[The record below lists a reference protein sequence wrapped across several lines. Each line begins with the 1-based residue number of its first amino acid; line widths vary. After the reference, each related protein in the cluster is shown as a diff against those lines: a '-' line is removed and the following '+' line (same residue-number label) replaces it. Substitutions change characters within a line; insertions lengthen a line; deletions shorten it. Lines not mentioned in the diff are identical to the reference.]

1 VKRLTRVSFP
11 GTTVLGTT
19 LLLLCAVMAHADDVA
34 LRAVDACRARL
45 DARVDVGIERI
56 RRRCPEL
63 LPALE
68 KAPWRELLPAT
79 LGERREEISAE
90 SLRAL
95 AQLVR
100 HASDPG
106 AKRTAPERRTLD
118 PVLAALG
125 DKGQQGATRWER
137 FKRWL
142 KQKLETRP
150 DDDETWLS
158 KWSRQFRTS
167 EGVARAITYVGYALV
182 VLLVLF
188 VIWQEL
194 RAAGLWGGMQRA
206 GRRRDPAAE
215 WRRRLALEDVF
226 AAPLA
231 ERPGMLLK
239 LLGEALARARRLPAA
254 DGLTAAAI
262 VRRAQLDAEHDRE
275 ALAHVAR
282 AADQVRYAGQSPA
295 DEVLEGAVSEARS
308 LLGKL
313 VQAHA
318 KGRR

>member
-1 VKRLTRVSFP
+1 MKRLVYV
-11 GTTVLGTT
+11 VLI
-19 LLLLCAVMAHADDVA
+19 CAASAHADDAA

-45 DARVDVGIERI
+45 DARVDIGIERV

-68 KAPWRELLPAT
+68 KAPWRGLLPAT

-100 HASDPG
+100 HAADPG
-106 AKRTAPERRTLD
+106 TQRTAPERKTLD

-125 DKGQQGATRWER
+125 DTGQQGVTRWER

-142 KQKLETRP
+142 KEKLETRP
-150 DDDETWLS
+150 DDGPGWLE
-158 KWSRQFRTS
+158 KWARQFRTS
-167 EGVARAITYVGYALV
+167 EGVAQAITYLGYALV

-194 RAAGLWGGMQRA
+194 RAAGLWGGLRRA
-206 GRRRDPAAE
+206 ARRRDPAAE
-215 WRRRLALEDVF
+215 WRRRLKLEDVF
-226 AAPLA
+226 AAPLT

-239 LLGEALARARRLPAA
+239 LLGEALAREQRLPAA
-254 DGLTAAAI
+254 DGLTAAAL
-262 VRRAQLDAEHDRE
+262 VRQARLDADDDRE
-275 ALAHVAR
+275 SLSQVAR
-282 AADQVRYAGQSPA
+282 AAEQVRYAEQAPA
-295 DEVLEGAVSEARS
+295 DDALEGAVSRARG
-308 LLGKL
+308 LL
-313 VQAHA
+313 A
-318 KGRR
+318 KFTRPGGRR

>member
-1 VKRLTRVSFP
+1 LQWSRVSFP
-11 GTTVLGTT
+11 GTAV
-19 LLLLCAVMAHADDVA
+19 LLCLAASAYADDAA

-45 DARVDVGIERI
+45 DARVDIGFERV
-56 RRRCPEL
+56 RRRCPDL
-63 LPALE
+63 MPALE
-68 KAPWRELLPAT
+68 KAPWRALLPAT

-106 AKRTAPERRTLD
+106 TTRAAPERRVLD

-142 KQKLETRP
+142 KGKLETRP
-150 DDDETWLS
+150 DDDETWLV

-194 RAAGLWGGMQRA
+194 RAAGLWGGMRGA
-206 GRRRDPAAE
+206 ARRLDPAAE

-239 LLGEALARARRLPAA
+239 LLGEALARAQRLPAA
-254 DGLTAAAI
+254 DGLTVAAM
-262 VRRAQLDAEHDRE
+262 VRRARLDADDDRA

-282 AADQVRYAGQSPA
+282 AAEQVRYAQQSPA
-295 DEVLEGAVSEARS
+295 DEALERAVSDARG
-308 LLGKL
+308 LLGKF
-313 VQAHA
+313 AHSR
-318 KGRR
+318 GRR

>member
-1 VKRLTRVSFP
+1 VKRLAI
-11 GTTVLGTT
+11 LA
-19 LLLLCAVMAHADDVA
+19 LCFAAAAHAAHADDAA

-45 DARVDVGIERI
+45 DARADVGIERV

-68 KAPWRELLPAT
+68 KAPWRNLLPAT

-95 AQLVR
+95 AELVR
-100 HASDPG
+100 HAADPG
-106 AKRTAPERRTLD
+106 AQRNLPGRADLD
-118 PVLAALG
+118 AVLAELG
-125 DKGQQGATRWER
+125 DQGQQGATRWER

-142 KQKLETRP
+142 KQKLESRP
-150 DDDETWLS
+150 GDEPGWLD

-194 RAAGLWGGMQRA
+194 RAAGLWGGLRRA
-206 GRRRDPAAE
+206 ARRADPASA
-215 WRRRLALEDVF
+215 WRRRLMLEDVL

-239 LLGEALARARRLPAA
+239 LLGEALSRNQRLPAPA
-254 DGLTAAAI
+254 GLTAAAI
-262 VRRAQLDAEHDRE
+262 VRQARLDADADRA
-275 ALAHVAR
+275 ALAQVAR
-282 AADQVRYAGQSPA
+282 TSEQVRYGAQPPA
-295 DEVLEGAVSEARS
+295 EESLEGAVETARA
-308 LLGKL
+308 LLGR
-313 VQAHA
+313 VGNPGGA
-318 KGRR
+318 RR

>member
-1 VKRLTRVSFP
+1 VKRLV
-11 GTTVLGTT
+11 VLLG
-19 LLLLCAVMAHADDVA
+19 LCCAVTAHAEDAA

-45 DARVDVGIERI
+45 DARVDVGIERV
-56 RRRCPEL
+56 RRRCPDL
-63 LPALE
+63 FPALE

-79 LGERREEISAE
+79 LGARREEISAE

-95 AQLVR
+95 AVLVR
-100 HASDPG
+100 HAADPG
-106 AKRTAPERRTLD
+106 ARRTAPERKTLD
-118 PVLAALG
+118 SVLAALG
-125 DKGQQGATRWER
+125 DQGQQGATRWER

-142 KQKLETRP
+142 KEKLETRP
-150 DDDETWLS
+150 DDDAPGWLE

-167 EGVARAITYVGYALV
+167 EGVARAITYMGYALV

-194 RAAGLWGGMQRA
+194 RAAGLWGGVRRA
-206 GRRRDPAAE
+206 ARRRDPAAE
-215 WRRRLALEDVF
+215 WRRRLALDDVF
-226 AAPLA
+226 AAPLV

-239 LLGEALARARRLPAA
+239 LLGEALARDQRLPAA
-254 DGLTAAAI
+254 DGLTAGAI
-262 VRRAQLDAEHDRE
+262 VRQARLDADGDRD

-282 AADQVRYAGQSPA
+282 AAEQVRYAQRTPA
-295 DEVLEGAVSEARS
+295 EEALEGAVSQARG

-313 VQAHA
+313 ANL

>member
-1 VKRLTRVSFP
+1 VKRLA
-11 GTTVLGTT
+11 VLF
-19 LLLLCAVMAHADDVA
+19 LCFTAAAHADDAA
-34 LRAVDACRARL
+34 LRVVDACRAKL
-45 DARVDVGIERI
+45 DARVDIGIERV

-63 LPALE
+63 MPALE
-68 KAPWRELLPAT
+68 KAPWRELLPVS

-95 AQLVR
+95 GQLVR
-100 HASDPG
+100 HASDSG
-106 AKRTAPERRTLD
+106 TQRAAPQRETLE

-142 KQKLETRP
+142 KEKFETRP
-150 DDDETWLS
+150 DENGPGWLER
-158 KWSRQFRTS
+158 WSRQFRTS

-194 RAAGLWGGMQRA
+194 RAAGLWGGMGRA
-206 GRRRDPAAE
+206 ARRRDLAAA
-215 WRRRLALEDVF
+215 WHRRLVLEDVF

-231 ERPGMLLK
+231 ERPGMLLR
-239 LLGEALARARRLPAA
+239 LLGEALARDHRLPAA
-254 DGLTAAAI
+254 DGLTATAM
-262 VRRAQLDAEHDRE
+262 VRQARLDADGDRA
-275 ALAHVAR
+275 ALSQVAR
-282 AADQVRYAGQSPA
+282 TAEQVRYAPRPPA
-295 DEVLEGAVSEARS
+295 DEALEGAVSDARS

-313 VQAHA
+313 ARPGA
-318 KGRR
+318 RR

>member
-1 VKRLTRVSFP
+1 MKNRQQREARVRRRQPFPRVAFP
-11 GTTVLGTT
+11 GAAVLF
-19 LLLLCAVMAHADDVA
+19 LCLAAAAHADDAA
-34 LRAVDACRARL
+34 LRAIDACRAKL
-45 DARVDVGIERI
+45 DARVDIGIERV
-56 RRRCPEL
+56 RQRCPDL

-100 HASDPG
+100 HAADAG
-106 AKRTAPERRTLD
+106 AQRAAPPRETLD

-142 KQKLETRP
+142 KEKLETRS
-150 DDDETWLS
+150 DDGEAGWLE

-194 RAAGLWGGMQRA
+194 RA
-206 GRRRDPAAE
+206 
-215 WRRRLALEDVF
+215 
-226 AAPLA
+226 
-231 ERPGMLLK
+231 
-239 LLGEALARARRLPAA
+239 
-254 DGLTAAAI
+254 
-262 VRRAQLDAEHDRE
+262 
-275 ALAHVAR
+275 
-282 AADQVRYAGQSPA
+282 
-295 DEVLEGAVSEARS
+295 
-308 LLGKL
+308 
-313 VQAHA
+313 
-318 KGRR
+318 